1 MEEKAIISTVTD
13 ISLVTLQGC
22 PTDIDYL
29 SEILNMVAQKNV
41 NIDMISLSPSQG
53 TNASISLTIAD
64 SDLGKVLPLIP
75 VINKQPGVKTIISSG
90 NCKISVYDARMKNT
104 PGVAAKI
111 FHAAASSNTDIRIVT
126 TSESEVSILVTQA
139 DFIDTLNNIKAA
151 VK

>member
-111 FHAAASSNTDIRIVT
+111 FTPPLLQIPISGLSLLRNQR
-126 TSESEVSILVTQA
+126 SLSW
-139 DFIDTLNNIKAA
+139 
-151 VK
+151 